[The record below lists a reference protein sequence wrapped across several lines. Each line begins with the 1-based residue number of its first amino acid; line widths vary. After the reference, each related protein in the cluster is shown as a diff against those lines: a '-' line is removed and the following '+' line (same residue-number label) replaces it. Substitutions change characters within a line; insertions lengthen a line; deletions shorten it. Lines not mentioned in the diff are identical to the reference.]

1 MKYTYEVYNSSNR
14 RTDITTNLEEIKD
27 FMVLNEQRVEVFD
40 NSISSKTPIKILK
53 NLEDLDGWRE
63 ARDRDIWLDKPM
75 RFEVLNDE
83 KLLRNYP
90 NFEELKED
98 IDHLFKG
105 YTTIKI
111 YKDDKLL
118 KIFPDFKSLKEWI
131 ENSNNIIDSDISAWT
146 SFSNS
151 ITTEEAIKN
160 AVNPGH
166 YKGYID
172 DLEWIEAMSK
182 IPTLRETDIFCG
194 ALELQVRKYLDRR
207 GGKDHS
213 LQELKKARFYLQC
226 WIDFIET
233 GKIDAKATHRKFE

>member
-27 FMVLNEQRVEVFD
+27 FMVLNEHRVEVFD
-40 NSISSKTPIKILK
+40 NSINSKTPIKILK

-75 RFEVLNDE
+75 RFEVVNDE
-83 KLLRNYP
+83 KLLRNSSKL
-90 NFEELKED
+90 ELR
-98 IDHLFKG
+98 
-105 YTTIKI
+105 
-111 YKDDKLL
+111 
-118 KIFPDFKSLKEWI
+118 EWTD
-131 ENSNNIIDSDISAWT
+131 NSNDIIDSDISAWT
-146 SFSNS
+146 TFSNS

-226 WIDFIET
+226 WIDFIEI